1 MKTKKRDSHELLN
14 LMNVGEATYKDLQLL
29 KIDSSQELSHA
40 DPDELYIQ
48 IQKIT
53 GRYHDPC
60 VWDVFAAAI
69 HEAKTG
75 EKQRWWKWTPIR
87 KQRQTIGTFCN
98 LPKNK

>member
-1 MKTKKRDSHELLN
+1 MKNKKRVSHELLN
-14 LMNVGEATYKDLQLL
+14 LMNVGDATYKDLQLL
-29 KIDSSQELSHA
+29 KINSIQELSHA
-40 DPDELYIQ
+40 DPDELYMR

-75 EKQRWWKWTPIR
+75 EKIKWWKWTPIR
-87 KQRQTIGTFCN
+87 KKRQADGILF
-98 LPKNK
+98 